1 MARRGALLARRPSP
15 AFVAQPHPLG
25 TPGLSPGGSW
35 QGQEDQGGMVI
46 CLAATTQ
53 GSSGHSR
60 RLSVVGREPGPGWG
74 SGLGPASSKGAWQPG
89 WLCPLQGHPW
99 VAPEVIYSQSTQTG
113 PFKISV
119 SPPSKQIPDE
129 SLHAICP
136 TSSPDTRPSHPD
148 NRGCMPAPSSSPSGP
163 FSASIRSHLLKLKM
177 PSGSSLLNSLPSLS
191 LHALGPVLLTPCQLL
206 LPP

>member
-15 AFVAQPHPLG
+15 AFVAQPHLLG

-60 RLSVVGREPGPGWG
+60 RLSV
-74 SGLGPASSKGAWQPG
+74 LGPASSNRAWQPG

-99 VAPEVIYSQSTQTG
+99 
-113 PFKISV
+113 
-119 SPPSKQIPDE
+119 
-129 SLHAICP
+129 C
-136 TSSPDTRPSHPD
+136 
-148 NRGCMPAPSSSPSGP
+148 
-163 FSASIRSHLLKLKM
+163 
-177 PSGSSLLNSLPSLS
+177 
-191 LHALGPVLLTPCQLL
+191 LLTPTWAGPAQTTWPGLFL
-206 LPP
+206 RATVILRTSQEG